1 MRKFIATAGVVITL
15 LCTAGCNSRQSTPN
29 TSSIPAESTT
39 ASTTSISKSG
49 TKQPSSTQSSSDASP
64 KNTNVTTNPDTSS
77 TDAPSVSDNI
87 SITTEKPRIDS
98 LDKLNFY
105 AVKQALAKS
114 QSTAL
119 CSSFEKPTITT
130 LSTQTDWRVLRLANT
145 NMQADSTFTI
155 TMYSY
160 FTVTLND
167 THGFLANKLG
177 STGAVEVVITK
188 NNFHNMITFKKGER
202 YYSCFQT
209 TETEKAMSFST
220 HKYVSGYQLVE
231 NPARENYEFTV
242 YFENDR
248 VLGINCLPF
257 SDNTQSQYVED
268 DIRLSDS
275 FSFVLYQ
282 KQTFT
287 AAQLEGLF
295 AFNSAFVD
303 NGVVL
308 EDGTVLFGEAS
319 VSNTALAFKTH
330 NGESVITN
338 HHIKK
343 IAALHTDR
351 FGYCIRLELTGGVT
365 LADTVSV
372 DFYLNG
378 KKDRELTLQQEGAFV
393 YITDLDN
400 KSRMSDVFYKL
411 TAADQNKRIGKILD
425 YNDFVRE
432 TSKRI
437 DLENY
442 NLTSGSD
449 GDLSGDGYSSAVY
462 TYDIKTEKSISH
474 KVSNYEVTVDDITF
488 TLPIKVSDF
497 LSLGFTIKEK
507 VFDRPSSSGGA
518 LFCSPSGKSFDTYIM
533 NFYGDSTDFNSCYI
547 TQVCFSAYDRSTPDL
562 LISPTRP
569 NFEILEGINKDSTFD
584 DVISRLG
591 EPNTIMLYTYSYPR
605 FNRKDCRIQLYYDI
619 ATPSLPN
626 GSLVFNIEPFL
637 NSDVPTD
644 FLDGTSFS
652 LQ

>member
-77 TDAPSVSDNI
+77 TDAPSVSDDI

-119 CSSFEKPTITT
+119 CSSFEKPAVTMLSNQTDRRVVRLASTT
-130 LSTQTDWRVLRLANT
+130 L
-145 NMQADSTFTI
+145 QADSAFTI

-209 TETEKAMSFST
+209 TETENAMSFST
-220 HKYVSGYQLVE
+220 HQYVSGYQLVE
-231 NPARENYEFTV
+231 NRNRENYEFTV

-248 VLGINCLPF
+248 VVGMNCLRF
-257 SDNTQSQYVED
+257 SNNTQSKYTED
-268 DIRLSDS
+268 DIRPDDS
-275 FSFVLYQ
+275 FSFLLYQ

-287 AAQLEGLF
+287 AEQLEGLF
-295 AFNSAFVD
+295 AFNSAFID
-303 NGVVL
+303 GGIVL

-319 VSNTALAFKTH
+319 VTDTELAFKVR
-330 NGESVITN
+330 NGGTVITN
-338 HHIKK
+338 RHIQKVT
-343 IAALHTDR
+343 ALHNAR

-372 DFYLNG
+372 DLYLNS
-378 KKDRELTLQQEGAFV
+378 KKDRELTLQQEGSFV
-393 YITDLDN
+393 YITALDN
-400 KSRMSDVFYKL
+400 KSRLSDVFYKL
-411 TAADQNKRIGKILD
+411 TAADQNKRIGRILD
-425 YNDFVRE
+425 YTDFVGE
-432 TSKRI
+432 MSKRI
-437 DLENY
+437 DFDHYNISTEDYSEDAGYPSISYHY
-442 NLTSGSD
+442 NLKTD
-449 GDLSGDGYSSAVY
+449 QALSY
-462 TYDIKTEKSISH
+462 KP
-474 KVSNYEVTVDDITF
+474 SNEEFTIEGITF

-497 LSLGFTIKEK
+497 LKLGFTIERNDFMEDHLMGF
-507 VFDRPSSSGGA
+507 VYFS
-518 LFCSPSGKSFDTYIM
+518 SPSGKKFDGFVQNIFGHST
-533 NFYGDSTDFNSCYI
+533 NFNNCYMVYLGFSCY
-547 TQVCFSAYDRSTPDL
+547 DRTKEQQGGVN
-562 LISPTRP
+562 PTRAP
-569 NFEILEGINKDSTFD
+569 FEMLEGINKDSTLD
-584 DVISRLG
+584 EVISRLG
-591 EPNTIMLYTYSYPR
+591 DPNKLSLHTWDVR
-605 FNRKDCRIQLYYDI
+605 NQKDCLIHMEYDI
-619 ATPSLPN
+619 AVSSSLK
-626 GSLVFNIEPFL
+626 GTLVIRF
-637 NSDVPTD
+637 VPTLSNNTLSN
-644 FLDGTSFS
+644 FMSYITFVLAIR
-652 LQ
+652 